1 MLNWF
6 GLTNKYFYTDK
17 QEEKPKNCSNA
28 FTLLCHFFLKKK
40 KNALYTPKKLRW
52 ANRFQIF
59 SVYWWNIWWDIVI
72 LFYKINN
79 FYNLLLDILI
89 KCILFL
95 KLLDTCNTFLK
106 LSFFLICNTYQ
117 SSLYYT
123 IKYNL
128 SFLNNH

>member
-17 QEEKPKNCSNA
+17 KKSLKTVQMHLHYYV
-28 FTLLCHFFLKKK
+28 TFFFFFK

-123 IKYNL
+123 IKYDL